1 MKFLNKKGG
10 VFEDLA
16 GLGTGIAVL
25 AIVLVVTFLII
36 SQGRS
41 QAATAEGLDF
51 SNTTQCESS
60 YTCNAT
66 NTLTSAVADVP
77 AWVPLVV
84 IAFIGAIILG
94 LVKLFRWKFI

>member
-25 AIVLVVTFLII
+25 AITLVVVFLIM
-36 SQGRS
+36 SKAKANS
-41 QAATAEGLDF
+41 TVAADSNATAAL
-51 SNTTQCESS
+51 S
-60 YTCNAT
+60 
-66 NTLTSAVADVP
+66 TLQVAVSDIP

-84 IAFIGAIILG
+84 IAFVGAIILG
-94 LVKLFRWKFI
+94 LVKLFRG

>member
-25 AIVLVVTFLII
+25 AITLVVVFLIM
-36 SQGRS
+36 SKTKANS
-41 QAATAEGLDF
+41 TVAADDNATAAVSTLQ
-51 SNTTQCESS
+51 S
-60 YTCNAT
+60 AT
-66 NTLTSAVADVP
+66 ADIP

-94 LVKLFRWKFI
+94 LVKLFRG